1 MMADLFVIRSVVVL
15 LAILVTGLLAG
26 VMLGVAME
34 QQTAQKLPEAA
45 WTFRQQNDD
54 ALFRK
59 VMPFTF
65 IAMMLLLI
73 ASIFFLHGRPRMA
86 MVAATVAALAVII
99 VTAGWEVPINN
110 GIVKWIPGHAPCRL
124 DKYPRQV
131 ASEPLDKNLDRC
143 AGIWMCASQHPT
155 DQRLVRGESGPK
167 DCCRLNHDKDKMTAE
182 LSRDMSERVGL
193 ARTLVL
199 NPKLLLTDESTS
211 GLAQTRDG
219 LEPAACCRST
229 TLPS

>member
-1 MMADLFVIRSVVVL
+1 MGI
-15 LAILVTGLLAG
+15 
-26 VMLGVAME
+26 AME

-59 VMPFTF
+59 VIPSTF
-65 IAMMLLLI
+65 IAMMLLLV

-131 ASEPLDKNLDRC
+131 ASEPLGKNLDRR
-143 AGIWMCASQHPT
+143 AGIWMRASQHRT
-155 DQRLVRGESGPK
+155 ERLVRGESGPQ
-167 DCCRLNHDKDKMTAE
+167 RLLSPESAKLQTATDRRHGRYN
-182 LSRDMSERVGL
+182 LSDRRQFHSRSPGSQQSLL
-193 ARTLVL
+193 ARGNRRHMG
-199 NPKLLLTDESTS
+199 NP
-211 GLAQTRDG
+211 
-219 LEPAACCRST
+219 
-229 TLPS
+229 

>member
-1 MMADLFVIRSVVVL
+1 MANLSIIPSLVVL

-45 WTFRQQNDD
+45 WTLRQQNDD

-73 ASIFFLHGRPRMA
+73 ASIFLLHGRSRA

-110 GIVKWIPGHAPCRL
+110 EIVKWIPGHAP
-124 DKYPRQV
+124 P
-131 ASEPLDKNLDRC
+131 N
-143 AGIWMCASQHPT
+143 W
-155 DQRLVRGESGPK
+155 
-167 DCCRLNHDKDKMTAE
+167 
-182 LSRDMSERVGL
+182 
-193 ARTLVL
+193 
-199 NPKLLLTDESTS
+199 TS
-211 GLAQTRDG
+211 TRDKWLQNHWVRTWIG
-219 LEPAACCRST
+219 VLAFGFALFST
-229 TLPS
+229 LLITD